1 MHFFFYNFANFD
13 YLVNFVNL
21 VNLANFYHWAN
32 LANLTIS
39 ANLDNLVNLI
49 QGATRIP
56 PSGCGIAAGYG
67 SCICLRSVIFLVLCW
82 LLGCYAMSLLTNSFE
97 SSGCLLSGRFGGRE
111 YWYRRR
117 EDDDRIIINYQGIV
131 WKWYQHVLKLYQN
144 VWKWCRNGV
153 EMEHGGSRGAQARQ
167 W

>member
-1 MHFFFYNFANFD
+1 MT
-13 YLVNFVNL
+13 
-21 VNLANFYHWAN
+21 W
-32 LANLTIS
+32 II
-39 ANLDNLVNLI
+39 I

-117 EDDDRIIINYQGIV
+117 ENDDRIIVKLSRNCLKMIPTCIEIV
-131 WKWYQHVLKLYQN
+131 SKCMKMVSKWI
-144 VWKWCRNGV
+144 RNGAWGV
-153 EMEHGGSRGAQARQ
+153 PRGSGEAMVGSRTLLERFWINFEAF
-167 W
+167 WE